1 MHFNQRMTI
10 APWDSETLSFLLIFC
25 RQEASISLRP
35 LIPHAEN
42 NDVYRFS
49 LLYFFL
55 FVNSNTM
62 LHQDKEF
69 LPWITAMFKPHFG
82 TTSGHTGL
90 SQVDPAPTSGVQF
103 PSKTSQKSRIF
114 SSLVQAPLG
123 SLSRQRPL
131 SSPFSNQSFLVDNP
145 QSPPNPRGT
154 HSIFSYVNTSI
165 RWDFCFVYS
174 GAFHLLIFKI
184 ALQISALICWF

>member
-1 MHFNQRMTI
+1 MHINQRMTV

-35 LIPHAEN
+35 LIPHTEN

-114 SSLVQAPLG
+114 SSPVQAPLG
-123 SLSRQRPL
+123 RLSRQGPSVLPFLTKVSWLTTL
-131 SSPFSNQSFLVDNP
+131 SPHPTPGELILYSVMLIHQSDETSVLYIQEPF
-145 QSPPNPRGT
+145 
-154 HSIFSYVNTSI
+154 IFWS
-165 RWDFCFVYS
+165 
-174 GAFHLLIFKI
+174 LK
-184 ALQISALICWF
+184 